1 MLILNEKVTLLA
13 GMQRILQSWVHF
25 AGFGAEKSKVESLIK
40 PYKDYNILDSEVK
53 EDSQDSIALCILLFR
68 CQKADATKF

>member
-1 MLILNEKVTLLA
+1 M
-13 GMQRILQSWVHF
+13 HF
-25 AGFGAEKSKVESLIK
+25 AGLGAEKSKVESLIK
-40 PYKDYNILDSEVK
+40 PFEDYNILDSEVK